1 MTFPKLQ
8 LALDHT
14 EMEAALSLAKILSPH
29 VDIIEAGTLL
39 CLAQGKQALIQLS
52 KICTQDQIL
61 VADFKVADAA
71 ENLAKM
77 AFNSG
82 ANWMTVMCAA
92 PLETMVKALEIA
104 NYYDAK
110 TKTSTHDI
118 QIELFGN
125 WTLKDAKEWHKLGL
139 HQVIFH
145 RGRDAQASGLKWK
158 KQDLD
163 TLKALS
169 DIGFNISVTGGI
181 SLDDLPIFKEI
192 AVDIFIVG
200 RSFSESENSVQ
211 KCTQFKAA
219 LSSIWSK

>member
-14 EMEAALSLAKILSPH
+14 ELEAALCLATMLSPH

-39 CLAQGKQALIQLS
+39 CLAEGKQALVQLR
-52 KICTQDQIL
+52 KICPIDQIL

-77 AFNSG
+77 AFNAG

-92 PLETMVKALEIA
+92 PLETMAKALEIA
-104 NYYDAK
+104 KQYEAQATTNPR
-110 TKTSTHDI
+110 DI

-125 WTLKDAKEWHKLGL
+125 WTLEDAKKWHRLGL
-139 HQVIFH
+139 RQVIFH
-145 RGRDAQASGLKWK
+145 RGRDAQAHGLKWG

-169 DIGFNISVTGGI
+169 DIGFKISVTGGI

-192 AVDIFIVG
+192 AVDIFIAG
-200 RSFSESENSVQ
+200 RAFSESENAVQ
-211 KCTQFKAA
+211 KCAEFKAA
-219 LSSIWSK
+219 LHSIWSK